1 MFKKEVLADAER
13 LKKDHD
19 ALLEKIRST
28 HDPSSAK
35 SVMKSPL
42 KSYL

>member
-19 ALLEKIRST
+19 ALLEKIRSN
-28 HDPSSAK
+28 HDQSSAK